1 MSIKLPLSF
10 FIVAFVSA
18 NTGFAVTTTG
28 LENNPESGLKTTSIH
43 SRKAPRATF
52 TIDVDEDHGLI
63 KKNSAQSDPESQK
76 NPYFRERNPFLTDRC
91 KLITSLMAGVVLA
104 LAVVIPYYFL
114 SYCSCPD
121 SDSVTANFTE
131 DFRIF
136 LARKLEKLHTKRISS
151 QIIKDPLVWFQDLS
165 TSDEYDDHDYS
176 AEEGSG
182 L

>member
-104 LAVVIPYYFL
+104 LAVVIPY
-114 SYCSCPD
+114 
-121 SDSVTANFTE
+121 
-131 DFRIF
+131 
-136 LARKLEKLHTKRISS
+136 
-151 QIIKDPLVWFQDLS
+151 
-165 TSDEYDDHDYS
+165 
-176 AEEGSG
+176 
-182 L
+182 